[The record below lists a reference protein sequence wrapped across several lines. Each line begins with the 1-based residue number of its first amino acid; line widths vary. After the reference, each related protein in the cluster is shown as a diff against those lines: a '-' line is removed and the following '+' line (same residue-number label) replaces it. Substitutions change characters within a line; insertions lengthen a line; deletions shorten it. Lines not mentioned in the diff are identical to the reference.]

1 MHGDWITLYYW
12 FSGLSFPFKHI
23 GCLSLSIHIDLL
35 SSFKNSFTVFHHT
48 TYQTYHNILNQS
60 PTHGHSC
67 FQLFAVA
74 RSAMMNI
81 SAYRTALFLKEVPW
95 TTVLSYYGFYWV
107 LETQLGAVLQ
117 AMPDSGWIIWTVL
130 LRNVSENLDSTECL
144 PWPASR
150 LSFWA
155 MEAPLNHFL

>member
-12 FSGLSFPFKHI
+12 FCGLSFPLKHI
-23 GCLSLSIHIDLL
+23 GCLSLSIHVDLL
-35 SSFKNSFTVFHHT
+35 SSFKNSFPVFHHT
-48 TYQTYHNILNQS
+48 TYQAYHNILNQS

-74 RSAMMNI
+74 RSAMMDI
-81 SAYRTALFLKEVPW
+81 SVYRTALFLKEILW

-117 AMPDSGWIIWTVL
+117 TMPDSGWIIWTVL

-155 MEAPLNHFL
+155 TEAPLNHFL